1 MKGFKKLFK
10 QDKVSKKNVEK
21 FYKLLSKQAIRVLQA
36 FKEKRNKACKYKSK
50 QASKEKFYKLL
61 SKQAIRVLQAFKEKR
76 NKASKYKSKQA
87 KKSFRNF

>member
-10 QDKVSKKNVEK
+10 HDKASKQENYGK
-21 FYKLLSKQAIRVLQA
+21 FYKLLSKQEIRVLQA
-36 FKEKRNKACKYKSK
+36 FKEK
-50 QASKEKFYKLL
+50 Q
-61 SKQAIRVLQAFKEKR
+61 